1 MTPDLF
7 TNITTPKPNLI
18 TNIEQERLNYIRLAR
33 STNIGSSMFF
43 RLIDI
48 FGTASEALDKFDE
61 VIRPKNLKAKRKIA
75 ICSSRSVHHEL
86 EKVSDFG
93 AKIITAADY
102 NYPNSLREIS
112 NPPPVI
118 TIKGQEQLLNQH
130 KIAIVGARNSS
141 MSADFLAKK
150 TASELGMHKVVVV
163 SGLAKGVDVMAHQGA
178 IENGTIAAIAGGINR
193 IYPAQNRK
201 IYEKISQ
208 KGLLISENPFNCPPQ
223 PFFFARRNRIIS
235 GLSMAI
241 IVIEAGEK
249 SGTLITVKY
258 ALAQGR
264 KVFVAPGY
272 VLDDRYKGS
281 NELLDK
287 ENILIYRNIRD
298 ILRKMPI
305 IKQKIKEPIIL
316 KESQPKSFIAPV
328 AKLPNLDEIS
338 KLRDEIYQKLSVNS
352 ITIEEIINF
361 FNAPAKL
368 VNIALIQL
376 EIMDKIIIDFD
387 KVIQKG

>member
-1 MTPDLF
+1 MSASSP
-7 TNITTPKPNLI
+7 TTPAFHS
-18 TNIEQERLNYIRLAR
+18 NIKNA
-33 STNIGSSMFF
+33 T
-43 RLIDI
+43 
-48 FGTASEALDKFDE
+48 
-61 VIRPKNLKAKRKIA
+61 RP
-75 ICSSRSVHHEL
+75 
-86 EKVSDFG
+86 
-93 AKIITAADY
+93 
-102 NYPNSLREIS
+102 
-112 NPPPVI
+112 
-118 TIKGQEQLLNQH
+118 
-130 KIAIVGARNSS
+130 
-141 MSADFLAKK
+141 DFLAKK
-150 TASELGMHKVVVV
+150 TASELGIYKVAVV
-163 SGLAKGVDVMAHQGA
+163 SGLAKGVDAMAHQGA
-178 IENGTIAAIAGGINR
+178 IKNGTIAAIAGGINR
-193 IYPAQNRK
+193 IYPVQNRK
-201 IYEKISQ
+201 LYEKISQ

-305 IKQKIKEPIIL
+305 IKQKVKEPVIL
-316 KESQPKSFIAPV
+316 KESQPKSFVAPI

-387 KVIQKG
+387 KVMLKVN